1 MPRKNLNLGENLAKR
16 NRVKVFKT
24 PIIAGKYKGK
34 QLLIPAND
42 NTRSSKT
49 ILRESLFNTISYDVV
64 DTNFVEMFAGSGSI
78 GFEALSR
85 GANKVYFIE
94 KNRDAL
100 QVLEDNAN
108 NIDSKNSIIIS
119 GDAFELFDNIYKNLS
134 AQNKDAIFYFDPP
147 FSIREGME
155 DIYDKCI
162 NLISK
167 VKDNFVK
174 MVIIEHMSSL
184 DLPNSIGNLELAK
197 SRKFGKSSL
206 SYYRIKDNIE

>member
-1 MPRKNLNLGENLAKR
+1 MPEKNLNLGATLAKK
-16 NRVKVFKT
+16 NRIKVFKT

-49 ILRESLFNTISYDVV
+49 ILRESLFNTISYDIV

-85 GANKVYFIE
+85 GANKTYFIE
-94 KNRDAL
+94 KDKTAL

-108 NIDSKNSIIIS
+108 NIDSKNSVIIS
-119 GDAFELFDNIYKNLS
+119 GDAFELFDNIYNNLS
-134 AQNKDAIFYFDPP
+134 SQDKETIFYFDPP

-167 VKDNFVK
+167 VKDDFVK
-174 MVIIEHMSSL
+174 MVIIEHMSSIN
-184 DLPNSIGNLELAK
+184 LPEKIGNLELFK
-197 SRKFGKSSL
+197 TRKFGKSSL